1 MKRKLNT
8 LYVKIVLTVSI
19 GMLCLAVVLS
29 ALNISASKQ
38 VYVQNFEASQEKIF
52 QQIDTSI
59 YNFFKDVAEINRKL
73 NGSTAV
79 KDYLTKDKWDSVIEE
94 RGTLLNLQET
104 LDSLPV
110 DNFSQTELI
119 LIGINGC
126 MINTSSSLF
135 VEESKNILNTDVVK
149 CAIENPKKLF
159 CEYLEKGFTD
169 VTKNYGVIV
178 MTKAIQDQSNGDVVG
193 VSVLTVKEIDFC
205 QIYEHFT
212 GDTSDIVIFNENGQV
227 ISSNRK
233 NLIRYQSEAD
243 EIRNIMAS
251 MIEENVHKKQVSKY
265 SYGELYMMQRLQ
277 SSNYTMMGIINP
289 SDAFMDA
296 YNYQYIIGVS
306 VLVTAIVS
314 IIIFGLIREQTAPL
328 SKLVRQMEHVRN
340 GEFDHFAKVRGTE
353 DVKEV
358 ALAYNTMLVEI
369 DKYITQ
375 LINVEKEK
383 REAELHALQM
393 QINPHYI
400 YNTLASVKWLIWQ
413 GEKEKSIKVI
423 DAFITLLRNT
433 ISNKQEMIPLKQEI
447 ENLQHYV
454 YINQVRYGNNISVEY
469 YMLPQFEDFMVPKL
483 ILQPFVENAFFHA
496 FPDGQKGMITVFV
509 KKNDK
514 NMIIEIM
521 DDGVGIEND
530 RLSDIKQKHVPK
542 KENFTGI
549 GVNNVDNRIKLIYG
563 SEYGVDIKSTQG
575 KGTTITVRFP
585 L

>member
-1 MKRKLNT
+1 
-8 LYVKIVLTVSI
+8 
-19 GMLCLAVVLS
+19 
-29 ALNISASKQ
+29 
-38 VYVQNFEASQEKIF
+38 
-52 QQIDTSI
+52 
-59 YNFFKDVAEINRKL
+59 
-73 NGSTAV
+73 
-79 KDYLTKDKWDSVIEE
+79 
-94 RGTLLNLQET
+94 
-104 LDSLPV
+104 
-110 DNFSQTELI
+110 
-119 LIGINGC
+119 
-126 MINTSSSLF
+126 
-135 VEESKNILNTDVVK
+135 
-149 CAIENPKKLF
+149 
-159 CEYLEKGFTD
+159 
-169 VTKNYGVIV
+169 
-178 MTKAIQDQSNGDVVG
+178 
-193 VSVLTVKEIDFC
+193 
-205 QIYEHFT
+205 
-212 GDTSDIVIFNENGQV
+212 
-227 ISSNRK
+227 
-233 NLIRYQSEAD
+233 
-243 EIRNIMAS
+243 
-251 MIEENVHKKQVSKY
+251 
-265 SYGELYMMQRLQ
+265 MMQRLQ

-340 GEFDHFAKVRGTE
+340 GEFDHFAKVSGTE